1 MQQSHGVRLHHPICW
16 TWSLLINCENWSK
29 WGGRL
34 TALSK
39 NKITNTGNMRV
50 EKEPKQQESRGWGC
64 SDRVRSWE
72 VVPGVCN
79 DIRKILWTL
88 GAADPVSTESLSTRD
103 GSRPAASVWH
113 LIGDIDYRLS
123 YVAGNL
129 QDNAGGVN
137 LSAINL
143 LDWWTRT
150 CKFSLKQLV
159 NGSPTS

>member
-1 MQQSHGVRLHHPICW
+1 MR
-16 TWSLLINCENWSK
+16 
-29 WGGRL
+29 GGGGGL

-39 NKITNTGNMRV
+39 NKITNAGDMRA

-64 SDRVRSWE
+64 WDWE
-72 VVPGVCN
+72 GVPGVCN
-79 DIRKILWTL
+79 DIRKILWTQ

-113 LIGDIDYRLS
+113 LIEDIDYRLS

-129 QDNAGGVN
+129 QDNAAGVN

-150 CKFSLKQLV
+150 RKFSLKQLV